1 MKTAI
6 SISIAT
12 YILLAIACT
21 KESIKPSVSAI
32 SQSSQIAQHFIGEHF
47 GGGII
52 FYLDKTKQHGL
63 IAATADPE
71 EPSRW
76 SFVDTITG
84 ARAIRLGAGFNNT
97 RRIIA
102 VQGDPGADAEG
113 YAALEVAEM
122 SINGYKD
129 WLLPSKAELNEL
141 YKQKNVVGGFGP
153 YAYWSSC
160 EIDVSTAWF
169 QNFGDGAQH
178 AGQKIAG
185 YAIRPIRYF

>member
-6 SISIAT
+6 SFSVVT
-12 YILLAIACT
+12 CVLFAIACT
-21 KESIKPSVSAI
+21 KENIKPSVSAT
-32 SQSSQIAQHFIGEHF
+32 SQSSQIAEHFIGEHF

-71 EPSRW
+71 EPSVW
-76 SFVDTITG
+76 SYFDTVTG
-84 ARAIRLGAGFNNT
+84 ARGIKISSGFQNT
-97 RRIIA
+97 RKIVA

-113 YAALEVAEM
+113 YAALETTAFEM
-122 SINGYKD
+122 NGYKD

-141 YKQKNVVGGFGP
+141 YKQKNIVGGFSP
-153 YAYWSSC
+153 YAYWSST
-160 EIDVSTAWF
+160 EVDASTAWF
-169 QNFGDGAQH
+169 QNFRDGSQYT
-178 AGQKIAG
+178 GQKIGG